1 MQDQGKNEKFG
12 LSLFQQGQT
21 DNFIRVN
28 QENLL
33 IFNEKII
40 TDEKCRFRQAVLII
54 FNHLLANMDNESKV
68 EINARQLSKRL
79 GIHYDTATKCIK
91 YLKDIEVLKPKN

>member
-1 MQDQGKNEKFG
+1 MEDQRKNEKFG
-12 LSLFQQGQT
+12 LSLFHQGQA

-33 IFNEKII
+33 LFIEKIA
-40 TDEKCRFRQAVLII
+40 TDENCRFRQAVLII
-54 FNHLLANMDNESKV
+54 FNHLLANMDTESKV
-68 EINARQLSKRL
+68 EINARQISKKL

-91 YLKDIEVLKPKN
+91 YLKQIDVIKPIT

>member
-1 MQDQGKNEKFG
+1 MEERGKNDKFG
-12 LSLFQQGQT
+12 LSLFHQGQT

-33 IFNEKII
+33 LFTDKII
-40 TDEKCRFRQAVLII
+40 TDENCRFRQAVLII

-68 EINARQLSKRL
+68 EISARQLSKRL
-79 GIHYDTATKCIK
+79 GIHYDTATI
-91 YLKDIEVLKPKN
+91 YH